1 MTWILQSA
9 NRQQTTLP
17 ISKSNLLLAGQ
28 GRLIICGETKEN
40 AQTNELCPA
49 RSRHIVSI
57 PQSPSF
63 AGHVNQQAAAKV

>member
-9 NRQQTTLP
+9 NKTTTLP

-28 GRLIICGETKEN
+28 GRPIICCETKGN

-49 RSRHIVSI
+49 GSRHIVSV
-57 PQSPSF
+57 PGSPSF
-63 AGHVNQQAAAKV
+63 AGHVKQQAATKV